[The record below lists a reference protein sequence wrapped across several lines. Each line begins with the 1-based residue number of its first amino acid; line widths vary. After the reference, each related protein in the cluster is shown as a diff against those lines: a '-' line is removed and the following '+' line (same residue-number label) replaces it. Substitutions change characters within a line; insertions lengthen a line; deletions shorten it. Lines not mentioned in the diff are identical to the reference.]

1 MDSGK
6 HSPQVPLH
14 SKGYTAV
21 CSGGKR
27 DHEETQGCTRQDTN
41 EFQVGSSR
49 ISEWINAFLLVWLWY
64 SQLLDH
70 NWLLGRKDK
79 DNFTEY
85 INFLPG
91 EKMALLH

>member
-49 ISEWINAFLLVWLWY
+49 ISEWINALLLVWLWY
-64 SQLLDH
+64 SQLLRPQ
-70 NWLLGRKDK
+70 LVVRKK
-79 DNFTEY
+79 RQGKFY
-85 INFLPG
+85 
-91 EKMALLH
+91 